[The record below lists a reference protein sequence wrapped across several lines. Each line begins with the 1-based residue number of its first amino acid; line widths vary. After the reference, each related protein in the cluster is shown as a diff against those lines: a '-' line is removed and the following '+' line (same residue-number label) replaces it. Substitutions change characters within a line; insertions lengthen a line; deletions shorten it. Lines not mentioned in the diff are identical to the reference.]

1 MRVPRCALP
10 AAVAAALL
18 ALLCAAAAPTA
29 QSRFM
34 PVDEIRPGMIATG
47 RTVFAGAQLE
57 EFRAHI
63 LGVLRN
69 VLAPGRDLI
78 LARLEGG
85 PLARTGVIA
94 GMSGSPLTI
103 DGRLIGAVSY
113 SLGQF
118 ATEPIAGIT
127 PIAEMTDATQM
138 SLTPPRLAPVA
149 LQWPYQ
155 HEAVTAAWAQAL
167 SAGRPRPVQAQVP
180 ALGAALLRPVAL
192 PLSAAGF
199 DASVLSTVSPVFEA
213 AGLVPLSA
221 QPATGSAAAPSQL
234 EPGGAVG
241 VSLMS
246 GDFEMGATGT
256 VTHIDGARVYA
267 FGHPMYNLGPT
278 RFPMT
283 TAYVHVVLPSLMQSS
298 KLASFGRVVGTLT
311 QDRATAVAGELGPGP
326 TLIPMSVL
334 LKSARLGDRTFSF
347 QLVRDTTF
355 TPLLAYLA
363 LANVLTSY
371 ERANGPASFRVAG
384 TADIAGAGT
393 LSFDDT
399 FVGDQAIGPAS
410 LYVAGPLTQLTRNA
424 AAPVDISR
432 IALTVTAS
440 EQTRHARIERIWL
453 DTPRPRAGQR
463 TTLLVALRTPT
474 GEERVERVPLTLPT
488 DVTGPVELLVAD
500 AARIAAD
507 DRRTRPSADWQPA
520 TELVRQFN
528 RAPQSHQLYV
538 RLQQARPGAVVSGEP
553 MPGLPPSVSTV
564 LEAGDDEGRITPLPY
579 AIRAR
584 WEHAVGLAVAG
595 SRHLSLTLGHP

>member
-1 MRVPRCALP
+1 MV
-10 AAVAAALL
+10 
-18 ALLCAAAAPTA
+18 
-29 QSRFM
+29 
-34 PVDEIRPGMIATG
+34 ATG
-47 RTVFAGAQLE
+47 RTVFAGTQLE
-57 EFRAHI
+57 EFQAHI

-94 GMSGSPLTI
+94 GMSGSPLMI

-138 SLTPPRLAPVA
+138 GSVAPRLPPVA
-149 LQWPYQ
+149 LAWPYQ
-155 HEAVTAAWAQAL
+155 QEPLVAVWAQGL
-167 SAGRPRPVQAQVP
+167 SAGRPRAVQAQVP
-180 ALGAALLRPVAL
+180 ALGTALLRPVAL
-192 PLSAAGF
+192 PLSAAGV
-199 DASVLSTVSPVFEA
+199 DASLLATLSPVFDA
-213 AGLVPLSA
+213 AGLLPLSA
-221 QPATGSAAAPSQL
+221 QPSTGGAEAPARL

-241 VSLMS
+241 VALMS

-256 VTHIDGARVYA
+256 VTHIEGSRVYA

-298 KLASFGRVVGTLT
+298 KLASFGRVVGTLV
-311 QDRATAVAGELGPGP
+311 QDRATAVAGELGPAP
-326 TLIPMSVL
+326 ALIPMTVQL
-334 LKSARLGDRTFSF
+334 TSARLGTRTFSF

-363 LANVLTSY
+363 VANVLTSY

-384 TADIAGAGT
+384 TADVAGAGR

-424 AAPVDISR
+424 SAPVDISN

-440 EQTRHARIERIWL
+440 EQTRHARIERVWL
-453 DTPRPRAGQR
+453 ETPRPRAGQR
-463 TTLLVALRTPT
+463 TTVLVALRTPT
-474 GEERVERVPLTLPT
+474 GEERVERIPVTLPA
-488 DVTGPVELLVAD
+488 DVTGPVDLLVAD

-507 DRRTRPSADWQPA
+507 DRRTRSSADWQPA
-520 TELVRQFN
+520 AELVRQFN
-528 RAPQSHQLYV
+528 RLPSSHLLYV

-553 MPGLPPSVSTV
+553 MPSLPPSVSSV
-564 LEAGDDEGRITPLPY
+564 LEAGDDEGRITPLPF

-584 WEHAVGLAVAG
+584 WEHPAGLAVSG
-595 SRHLSLTLGHP
+595 SRQLSLTVEHP

>member
-1 MRVPRCALP
+1 MRASRCSLP
-10 AAVAAALL
+10 IAATAVLL
-18 ALLCAAAAPTA
+18 ALASLTPVPQA
-29 QSRFM
+29 QTRFM
-34 PVDEIRPGMIATG
+34 AVSEIRPGMVATG
-47 RTVFAGAQLE
+47 RTVFSGTQLE

-118 ATEPIAGIT
+118 AIEPIAGIT
-127 PIAEMTDATQM
+127 PIAEMTDAAQM
-138 SLTPPRLAPVA
+138 GAAAPRLAPVA
-149 LQWPYQ
+149 LAWPYQ
-155 HEAVTAAWAQAL
+155 HDALTSAWAQAL
-167 SAGRPRPVQAQVP
+167 SAGRPRPVQAQV
-180 ALGAALLRPVAL
+180 ASGSAALLRPMAL

-199 DASVLSTVSPVFEA
+199 DPSLLSALSPVFDA
-213 AGLVPLSA
+213 AGLLPLTA
-221 QPATGSAAAPSQL
+221 QPASVSPDAPSRL

-256 VTHIDGARVYA
+256 VTHIDGPRVYA

-298 KLASFGRVVGTLT
+298 KLASVGAVVGTLT
-311 QDRATAVAGELGPGP
+311 QDRATAVAGELGAGP
-326 TLIPMSVL
+326 SLIPMTVQ
-334 LKSARLGDRTFSF
+334 LKSGRLGDRAFSF

-384 TADIAGAGT
+384 TAEVIGAGT
-393 LSFDDT
+393 LAFDDT

-410 LYVAGPLTQLTRNA
+410 LYIAGPLTQLTRNA
-424 AAPVDISR
+424 AAPVDISK
-432 IALTVTAS
+432 ITLTVTAS
-440 EQTRHARIERIWL
+440 EQTRHARIERVWL
-453 DTPRPRAGQR
+453 DAPRPRAGQR
-463 TTLLVALRTPT
+463 TRVLVALRTPM
-474 GEERVERVPLTLPT
+474 GEERIERIPVTLPT

-520 TELVRQFN
+520 AELVRQFN
-528 RAPQSHQLYV
+528 RLPPSHQLYV
-538 RLQQARPGAVVSGEP
+538 RLQQARAGAVVSGEP
-553 MPGLPPSVSTV
+553 MPSLPPSVVSV
-564 LEAGDDEGRITPLPY
+564 LEAGDDEGRITSLPF
-579 AIRAR
+579 AIRAK
-584 WEHAVGLAVAG
+584 WEHPVGIAVSG
-595 SRHLSLTLGHP
+595 SRQLSLIVEHP

>member
-1 MRVPRCALP
+1 MRAFRCSLP
-10 AAVAAALL
+10 LAITAVLL
-18 ALLCAAAAPTA
+18 ALTAVSPAPRA
-29 QSRFM
+29 QTPFM
-34 PVDEIRPGMIATG
+34 PVSEIRPGMVATG
-47 RTVFAGAQLE
+47 RTVFAGTQLE

-127 PIAEMTDATQM
+127 PIAEMTDATQSGPM
-138 SLTPPRLAPVA
+138 PPRLPPVA
-149 LQWPYQ
+149 LAWPYE
-155 HEAVTAAWAQAL
+155 HDTLTAIWARAL
-167 SAGRPRPVQAQVP
+167 SAGRPGAVQAQVP
-180 ALGAALLRPVAL
+180 ALGSALLRPVAL
-192 PLSAAGF
+192 PLSAAGV
-199 DASVLSTVSPVFEA
+199 DPSLLSTLSPVFDA
-213 AGLVPLSA
+213 AGLLPLSV
-221 QPATGSAAAPSQL
+221 QPAGAGTAAPDRL
-234 EPGGAVG
+234 EPGGAIG

-256 VTHIDGARVYA
+256 VTHIDGPRVYA

-283 TAYVHVVLPSLMQSS
+283 TAYVHVVLPSLLQSS
-298 KLASFGRVVGTLT
+298 KLASFGRVVGTLM
-311 QDRATAVAGELGPGP
+311 QDRATAVAGELGAGP
-326 TLIPMSVL
+326 TLIPMTVQ
-334 LKSARLGDRTFSF
+334 LKSGRLGDRAFSF

-363 LANVLTSY
+363 VANVLTSY
-371 ERANGPASFRVAG
+371 ERANGPASFRVSG
-384 TADIAGAGT
+384 TADVAGAGT

-410 LYVAGPLTQLTRNA
+410 LYIAGPLTQLTRNA
-424 AAPVDISR
+424 SAPVDISK
-432 IALTVTAS
+432 ITLTVTAS
-440 EQTRHARIERIWL
+440 EQTRHARIERVWL
-453 DTPRPRAGQR
+453 ETPRPRAGER

-474 GEERVERVPLTLPT
+474 GEARVERIPLSLPAE
-488 DVTGPVELLVAD
+488 VTGPVDLLVAD

-520 TELVRQFN
+520 VELVRQFN
-528 RAPQSHQLYV
+528 RLPPSHQLYV
-538 RLQQARPGAVVSGEP
+538 RLQQSRPGAVVTGEP
-553 MPGLPPSVSTV
+553 MPGLPPSITTV
-564 LEAGDDEGRITPLPY
+564 LEAGDDEGRITPLSV
-579 AIRAR
+579 ATRAQ
-584 WEHAVGLAVAG
+584 WAHPVGLAVSG
-595 SRHLSLTLGHP
+595 SRQLSLIIEHP

>member
-1 MRVPRCALP
+1 MRPRRPILPIAATAVMLAVVTLGLVPQ
-10 AAVAAALL
+10 
-18 ALLCAAAAPTA
+18 A
-29 QSRFM
+29 QTRFM
-34 PVDEIRPGMIATG
+34 PVSEIRPGMVATG
-47 RTVFAGAQLE
+47 RTVFAGTALE
-57 EFRAHI
+57 EFRAEI

-127 PIAEMTDATQM
+127 PIAEMTDATQ
-138 SLTPPRLAPVA
+138 TGAVAPRLAPVA
-149 LQWPYQ
+149 LAWPHQ
-155 HEAVTAAWAQAL
+155 QEALAAAWSQAL
-167 SAGRPRPVQAQVP
+167 MAGRPRAVQATVP
-180 ALGAALLRPVAL
+180 SVGTALLRPVAL

-199 DASVLSTVSPVFEA
+199 DASVLSSLSSVFDA
-213 AGLVPLSA
+213 AGLLPLAA
-221 QPATGSAAAPSQL
+221 QPASASAEAPSQL
-234 EPGGAVG
+234 EAGGAIG

-256 VTHIDGARVYA
+256 VTHIDGPRVYA

-298 KLASFGRVVGTLT
+298 KLASFGKVVGTLV
-311 QDRATAVAGELGPGP
+311 QDRSTAVAGEIGAAPS
-326 TLIPMSVL
+326 LIPMTVQ
-334 LKSARLGDRTFSF
+334 LKSGRLGDRTFSF

-363 LANVLTSY
+363 VANVLTSY
-371 ERANGPASFRVAG
+371 ERANGPASFRVTG
-384 TADIAGAGT
+384 TADVVGAGT
-393 LSFDDT
+393 LAFDDT
-399 FVGDQAIGPAS
+399 FVGDQAIGPAA

-424 AAPVDISR
+424 SAPVDLSAIR
-432 IALTVTAS
+432 LTVTAA

-463 TTLLVALRTPT
+463 TTLLVALKTPT
-474 GEERVERVPLTLPT
+474 GEERLERIPLTLPAE
-488 DVTGPVELLVAD
+488 VTGPVTLLVAD
-500 AARIAAD
+500 AARAAAD

-520 TELVRQFN
+520 AELVRQFN
-528 RAPQSHQLYV
+528 RLPAGHRLYV
-538 RLQQARPGAVVSGEP
+538 RLQQTRPGAVVSGEL
-553 MPGLPPSVSTV
+553 MPALPPSVSSV
-564 LEAGDDEGRITPLPY
+564 LNAGDDEGRITPLPF
-579 AIRAR
+579 AIRAT
-584 WEHAVGLAVAG
+584 WEHSVGLAVSGA
-595 SRHLSLTLGHP
+595 RQLSLTVEHP